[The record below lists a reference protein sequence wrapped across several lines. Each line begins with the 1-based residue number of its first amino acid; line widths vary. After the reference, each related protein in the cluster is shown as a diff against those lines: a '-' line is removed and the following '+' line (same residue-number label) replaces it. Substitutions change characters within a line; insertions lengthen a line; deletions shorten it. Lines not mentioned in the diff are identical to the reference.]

1 MKHQLEE
8 SHTILV
14 PEGELI
20 YNVVAIYIYDLCILI
35 IKSSSLCISW
45 PTIRYFNKETG
56 KGGAPYEKKTDK
68 AMCDELGDLD
78 TMMEYI
84 EEAAGTSLCAL
95 DGSGCDERSLNYLEK
110 MKVKSKEDLEGQL
123 KRLQG
128 MEGNSMKRELKDWL
142 KKRIKLL
149 KTLVASHDEL

>member
-1 MKHQLEE
+1 MYTY
-8 SHTILV
+8 TIQ
-14 PEGELI
+14 
-20 YNVVAIYIYDLCILI
+20 
-35 IKSSSLCISW
+35 SSSLCISW

-56 KGGAPYEKKTDK
+56 KDGAPYEKKTDK

>member
-1 MKHQLEE
+1 VKHQLEG

-56 KGGAPYEKKTDK
+56 KDGAPYEKKTDK